1 MGAPSVEEICSQA
14 VVMSSFFFRFR
25 RGNSFSCTSGLKN
38 LFFSAV
44 NKNTNFDRLEE
55 INERNFSTYL
65 RIESNLFLG
74 ICI

>member
-25 RGNSFSCTSGLKN
+25 RGNSCTSGLKN
-38 LFFSAV
+38 LFFSANKVHVLLV

-55 INERNFSTYL
+55 YISRTKKAL
-65 RIESNLFLG
+65 KDK
-74 ICI
+74 